1 MRNCYGGLGYHWKT
15 LIINFICCFRVT
27 FYKIIQSPLSLTFN
41 SSVSK
46 RLSWNHYN
54 IFWFVTWMKWNN
66 LYKASIP
73 NIDQTDYYI
82 NVNEGH
88 QFSRRELRE
97 LVCINSIYCQIIVG
111 EIKFSPPFQ
120 EMKTQFLVR
129 LYKVYCGQHCSVQMR
144 EWGILYCWIS
154 LSLSLS
160 LCHLREQPEK
170 NNWRL
175 SKFA

>member
-1 MRNCYGGLGYHWKT
+1 
-15 LIINFICCFRVT
+15 
-27 FYKIIQSPLSLTFN
+27 
-41 SSVSK
+41 
-46 RLSWNHYN
+46 
-54 IFWFVTWMKWNN
+54 MKWNY

-73 NIDQTDYYI
+73 NIEQTDYYI

-88 QFSRRELRE
+88 QFSMRELRE

-144 EWGILYCWIS
+144 EWGIVYCWIS

-160 LCHLREQPEK
+160 LSLSSQRTTWEEQLEAVK
-170 NNWRL
+170 VCIMHINIINNQPWPGLNPPIYVGVVSSL
-175 SKFA
+175 SFFLLFDWLAIVSCEPLSLWKTF